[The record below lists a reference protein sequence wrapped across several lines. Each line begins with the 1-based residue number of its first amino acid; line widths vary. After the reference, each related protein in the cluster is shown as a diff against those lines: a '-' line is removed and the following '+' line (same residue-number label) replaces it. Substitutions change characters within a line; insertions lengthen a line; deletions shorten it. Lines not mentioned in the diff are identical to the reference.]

1 MQVKILKDYGKYKK
15 GEYVS
20 IPVKKAIQ
28 LIRTGFAVAHK
39 AIFTGVQK

>member
-1 MQVKILKDYGKYKK
+1 MQVKILKDYKEYKK

-20 IPVKKAIQ
+20 ISTSKAIK
-28 LIRTGFAVAHK
+28 LIRTGFAIAHK